1 MRLTGRGDASA
12 GHRVGSP
19 NFDQLG
25 GYEVNKM
32 SINDIPSD
40 QQRDNQL
47 ELLRAQRTFYRR
59 AKLLQTVFLVLA
71 LVLPWVGAYGGA
83 DHPEIRSELALASI
97 VLLLLEIG
105 LGTRLQR
112 DWVKTAARIQEQFD
126 TEVFKLPWNQFVV
139 GSRVDPEVIRSVTR
153 TPTTVKQRKELEGWY
168 EHCVGS
174 VPLPL
179 GRLICQRTNI
189 TYDMRVR
196 KTFAWGLLITAI
208 LMVVFLLYHGLHKG
222 LSISDLL
229 LTVIVPFV
237 PLAAFV
243 LREHRKQ
250 SDAVESLTTQKS
262 EVDKLWVKALKTPDS
277 TELGQDSRNLQ
288 DAIYRNRT
296 SNPLVYD
303 WVYWLMRKL
312 NEDSARHAA
321 ETLVAEVKRSLTQ
334 FKEDQ

>member
-1 MRLTGRGDASA
+1 M
-12 GHRVGSP
+12 
-19 NFDQLG
+19 N
-25 GYEVNKM
+25 N
-32 SINDIPSD
+32 IPSE
-40 QQRDNQL
+40 QKRDDRL
-47 ELLRAQRTFYRR
+47 DLLRAQRTYYGR
-59 AKLLQTVFLVLA
+59 AKHLQSVFLILA
-71 LVLPWVGAYGGA
+71 LVLPWVGAFWGA
-83 DHPEIRSELALASI
+83 VHPEIRPQLALAGI

-105 LGTRLQR
+105 LATRLQR

-126 TEVFKLPWNQFVV
+126 IEIFQLPWNQFVV

-153 TPTTVKQRKELEGWY
+153 KPTTVEQRKDLEGWY

-179 GRLICQRTNI
+179 GRLVCQRTNI

-208 LMVVFLLYHGLHKG
+208 LMIMFLFYHGLHEG
-222 LSISDLL
+222 LYISDLL
-229 LTVIVPFV
+229 LTVLVPFM
-237 PLAAFV
+237 PFAAFV

-250 SDAVESLTTQKS
+250 SDTVESLTTLKS
-262 EVDKLWVKALKTPDS
+262 EVDKLWAKALKMPDS
-277 TELGQDSRNLQ
+277 AELGQDSRNLQ

-321 ETLVAEVKRSLTQ
+321 ETFVAEVKRSLPQ
-334 FKEDQ
+334 VKEA

>member
-1 MRLTGRGDASA
+1 M
-12 GHRVGSP
+12 
-19 NFDQLG
+19 
-25 GYEVNKM
+25 
-32 SINDIPSD
+32 NDIPSHQKHD
-40 QQRDNQL
+40 YRLN
-47 ELLRAQRTFYRR
+47 LLRAQRTYYGR
-59 AKLLQTVFLVLA
+59 AKYLQTVFLVLA
-71 LVLPWVGAYGGA
+71 LVLPWVGALWGA
-83 DHPEIRSELALASI
+83 DHPEIRPKLALASI

-105 LGTRLQR
+105 LAIRLQR

-126 TEVFKLPWNQFVV
+126 TEVFELPWNQFVV

-153 TPTTVKQRKELEGWY
+153 KPTTAAQRKDLEGWY

-174 VPLPL
+174 IPLPL
-179 GRLICQRTNI
+179 GRLVCQRTNI

-196 KTFAWGLLITAI
+196 KTYAWGLLVTAT
-208 LMVVFLLYHGLHKG
+208 LLVMFLLNGGLHED
-222 LSISDLL
+222 LSFSDLL
-229 LTVIVPFV
+229 LTVLVPFM

-250 SDAVESLTTQKS
+250 TDAVENLTTLKA
-262 EVDKLWVKALKTPDS
+262 EVDKLWAKALKTPDS

-303 WVYWLMRKL
+303 WVYWLMRNI

-321 ETLVAEVKRSLTQ
+321 DTLVAEAKRSLTQ
-334 FKEDQ
+334 VKETQ

>member
-1 MRLTGRGDASA
+1 MNEITNDQKRDDRLD
-12 GHRVGSP
+12 
-19 NFDQLG
+19 
-25 GYEVNKM
+25 
-32 SINDIPSD
+32 
-40 QQRDNQL
+40 
-47 ELLRAQRTFYRR
+47 LLRAQRTYYRR
-59 AKLLQTVFLVLA
+59 AKRLQTAFLVLA
-71 LVLPWVGAYGGA
+71 LVLPWVGAIWGA
-83 DHPEIRSELALASI
+83 DNPEIRPQLALASI

-105 LGTRLQR
+105 LATHVQR

-126 TEVFKLPWNQFVV
+126 TEVFQLPWNPFVV

-153 TPTTVKQRKELEGWY
+153 KPITAAQRKGLEGWY

-179 GRLICQRTNI
+179 GRLVCQRTNI

-196 KTFAWGLLITAI
+196 RTYSAGLLFTAV
-208 LMVVFLLYHGLHKG
+208 LLVVLLLYRGLHEG
-222 LSISDLL
+222 LTVPDLL
-229 LTVIVPFV
+229 LTVLVPFT

-250 SDAVESLTTQKS
+250 ADTVESLTTMKS
-262 EVDKLWVKALKTPDS
+262 EVDKLWAKALKAPHS
-277 TELGQDSRNLQ
+277 AELAQDSRNLQ

-321 ETLVAEVKRSLTQ
+321 ETLVAEANRSLAPL
-334 FKEDQ
+334 KEAQ

>member
-1 MRLTGRGDASA
+1 MS
-12 GHRVGSP
+12 
-19 NFDQLG
+19 G
-25 GYEVNKM
+25 GYHAWSKFNAHRW
-32 SINDIPSD
+32 SD
-40 QQRDNQL
+40 LN
-47 ELLRAQRTFYRR
+47 ERR
-59 AKLLQTVFLVLA
+59 Q
-71 LVLPWVGAYGGA
+71 
-83 DHPEIRSELALASI
+83 ALASI
-97 VLLLLEIG
+97 ILLLLEIG
-105 LGTRLQR
+105 LATRLQR

-126 TEVFKLPWNQFVV
+126 TEVFQLPWNQFVV

-153 TPTTVKQRKELEGWY
+153 KPTTANQRKDLEGWY
-168 EHCVGS
+168 DHCVGS

-196 KTFAWGLLITAI
+196 KTFAWGLLISAI
-208 LMVVFLLYHGLHKG
+208 LMVVFLLHHGLDED
-222 LSISDLL
+222 LSVHELI
-229 LTVIVPFV
+229 LTILVPFM
-237 PLAAFV
+237 PFAAFV

-250 SDAVESLTTQKS
+250 SDTVESLTTQKS
-262 EVDKLWVKALKTPDS
+262 EVDKLWAKALKTPDS
-277 TELGQDSRNLQ
+277 NELGQDSRNLQ

-334 FKEDQ
+334 VKEAQ